1 MVLRFLTAKWLFRCE
16 FTDMERNDWARSPFI
31 NQALFTPE
39 YIYGVSL
46 VSHTPSFVKQTP
58 NSAAVDDVT
67 FRAFAKP

>member
-1 MVLRFLTAKWLFRCE
+1 
-16 FTDMERNDWARSPFI
+16 MERNDWARSPFI